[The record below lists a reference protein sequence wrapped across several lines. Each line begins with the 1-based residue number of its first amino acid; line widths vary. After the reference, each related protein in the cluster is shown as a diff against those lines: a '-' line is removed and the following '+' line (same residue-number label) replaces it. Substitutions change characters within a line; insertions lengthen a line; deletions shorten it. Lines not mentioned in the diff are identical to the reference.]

1 VSLEVLL
8 IPLGLAAIAAIRE
21 AQSTDLCERCRPTRI
36 TDQSL
41 LRAALSQLGA
51 EKVTEF
57 EGRITGSIG
66 PETFTFQRVSS
77 VFLGRIDKG
86 SEDQTGAFLADVDR
100 ETGRIVQDRS
110 VNEVRARASQLG
122 LTLIQE
128 RSSDGT
134 VQLVFEQA

>member
-1 VSLEVLL
+1 MSLEVLL

-41 LRAALSQLGA
+41 LRAALAQLGA
-51 EKVTEF
+51 EKLTES
-57 EGRITGSIG
+57 EGRVTGTLGSD
-66 PETFTFQRVSS
+66 TFTFQRVTS
-77 VFLGRIDKG
+77 VFLGRIDRG
-86 SEDQTGAFLADVDR
+86 SEDRTNTFLADVDR
-100 ETGRIVQDRS
+100 ATGRIVQDRS
-110 VNEVRARASQLG
+110 VEDVRARASQLG

-128 RSSDGT
+128 RATDGT